1 MNFLF
6 PSNGKQNRF
15 HDRSRLVQRGLRIE
29 SALKKGDSWLK
40 REKGFGE
47 LEFLLILDF
56 NVENSLPCIAQ
67 IPLSQNRRDIS
78 SFVSS
83 GEEFAALGFTGFSSL
98 AGEMP
103 VMLELG
109 LYSSLTL

>member
-1 MNFLF
+1 M
-6 PSNGKQNRF
+6 
-15 HDRSRLVQRGLRIE
+15 E

-47 LEFLLILDF
+47 LKFLLILDF

-67 IPLSQNRRDIS
+67 MPLSQNRRDIS

-83 GEEFAALGFTGFSSL
+83 G
-98 AGEMP
+98 
-103 VMLELG
+103 
-109 LYSSLTL
+109 